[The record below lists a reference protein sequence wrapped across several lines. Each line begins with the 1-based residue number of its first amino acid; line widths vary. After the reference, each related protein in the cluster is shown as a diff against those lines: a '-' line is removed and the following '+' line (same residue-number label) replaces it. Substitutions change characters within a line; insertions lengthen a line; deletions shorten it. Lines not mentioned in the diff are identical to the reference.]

1 MSRLVFEIMTCL
13 STEFNLVVK
22 KQYMYGVSVGFQLG
36 KLDSGKTRF
45 NRGVSSDFVNKIVS
59 N

>member
-36 KLDSGKTRF
+36 KLDSG
-45 NRGVSSDFVNKIVS
+45 
-59 N
+59 